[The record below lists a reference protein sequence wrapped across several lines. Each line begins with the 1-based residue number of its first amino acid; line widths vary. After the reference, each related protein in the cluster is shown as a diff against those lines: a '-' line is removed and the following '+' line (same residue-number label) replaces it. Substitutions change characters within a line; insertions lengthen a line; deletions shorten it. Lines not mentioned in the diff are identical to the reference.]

1 MLARAAL
8 EAAREIGYE
17 RMRLDTLSSM
27 TEAILLYESLG
38 FRRIEA
44 YYHNPNAGAVFM
56 ELQLRQEISRQAK
69 AVA

>member
-1 MLARAAL
+1 MLAWAAV

-27 TEAILLYESLG
+27 TEAISLYESLG
-38 FRRIEA
+38 FHRIEA